1 MKRWIC
7 LLSALLLA
15 LAAPALG
22 ECEHDWQWVLD
33 ESKPETHI
41 QQCRLCAEFGK
52 SGNHKFDVDGISY
65 PASIQLT
72 DGLPPET
79 IQMVIPSGKITN
91 TCEYC
96 GASEQKTAAEL
107 NCETAG
113 RTDYRAP
120 SCTEEGFARYE
131 LRLQFSKYG
140 GASVGMS
147 RSYTLSKLPHSFIH
161 YNYNEDATCTADGT
175 KTAKCEHCD
184 AEDTVTASNT
194 ALGHTEIAAVTAP
207 TCTGGGFTDYT
218 CSVCGET
225 RRADRTRALGHWY
238 GEWQPNGD
246 GTHSAIC
253 QRSGCEGTRTTNCE
267 IAEFAPNAE
276 SAIKIC
282 PVCGLAD
289 DSARLTAPESARAEA
304 IDGRL
309 PLGEVVVRAGELA
322 NGERVL
328 TVAFEYAGEC
338 TQPTGR
344 AKILIPESL
353 LGGAHPM
360 DGEIEIPM
368 KTDGENVSFELDF
381 ANETWKILRLI

>member
-7 LLSALLLA
+7 LLSALLLT

-140 GASVGMS
+140 GASNRIS
-147 RSYTLSKLPHSFIH
+147 RNITLSKLTHSFIH
-161 YNYNEDATCTADGT
+161 
-175 KTAKCEHCD
+175 
-184 AEDTVTASNT
+184 
-194 ALGHTEIAAVTAP
+194 
-207 TCTGGGFTDYT
+207 
-218 CSVCGET
+218 
-225 RRADRTRALGHWY
+225 
-238 GEWQPNGD
+238 
-246 GTHSAIC
+246 
-253 QRSGCEGTRTTNCE
+253 
-267 IAEFAPNAE
+267 
-276 SAIKIC
+276 
-282 PVCGLAD
+282 
-289 DSARLTAPESARAEA
+289 
-304 IDGRL
+304 
-309 PLGEVVVRAGELA
+309 
-322 NGERVL
+322 
-328 TVAFEYAGEC
+328 
-338 TQPTGR
+338 
-344 AKILIPESL
+344 
-353 LGGAHPM
+353 
-360 DGEIEIPM
+360 
-368 KTDGENVSFELDF
+368 
-381 ANETWKILRLI
+381 